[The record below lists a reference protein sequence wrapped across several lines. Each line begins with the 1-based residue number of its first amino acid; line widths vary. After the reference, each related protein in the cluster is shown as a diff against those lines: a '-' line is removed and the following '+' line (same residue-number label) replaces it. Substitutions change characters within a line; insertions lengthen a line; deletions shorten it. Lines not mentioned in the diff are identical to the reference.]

1 VEYVAELKLDGLSMA
16 LTYQDG
22 ELTHGRHARR
32 RRGGRGRHGQRPNHS
47 LRTPCA
53 LTQEAGSDRQ
63 SKAQFEVRGEV
74 IMTRKA
80 FEQTNAQREAA
91 GEARFA
97 NPRNAA
103 AGSIR
108 QLDPRIV
115 AERKLDMF
123 VYYLLVNGEPLRAS
137 TRRP

>member
-1 VEYVAELKLDGLSMA
+1 
-16 LTYQDG
+16 TYQDG
-22 ELTHGRHARR
+22 TLVRGVTRGDSVVGEDVTSNIRTIRSVPLRLEAKKLSLIGHPARF
-32 RRGGRGRHGQRPNHS
+32 
-47 LRTPCA
+47 
-53 LTQEAGSDRQ
+53 EA
-63 SKAQFEVRGEV
+63 RGEV

-91 GEARFA
+91 GEQKFA
-97 NPRNAA
+97 NPRNS

-123 VYYLLVNGEPLRAS
+123 VYYLQVNGAEPQGEHAQALETLARMGF
-137 TRRP
+137 